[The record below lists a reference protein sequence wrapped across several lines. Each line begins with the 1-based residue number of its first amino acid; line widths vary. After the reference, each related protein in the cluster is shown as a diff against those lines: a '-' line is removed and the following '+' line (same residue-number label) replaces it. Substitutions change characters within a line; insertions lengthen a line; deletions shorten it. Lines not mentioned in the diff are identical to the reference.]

1 MWISA
6 CIVAFYFNAHAGSWS
21 NEIHETGVN
30 PTLIRMITTYTPQYL
45 ARSGRNGYVGAFHF
59 GELAC
64 NVQGE
69 TLVAFDGFQ
78 KCFVKRRKM
87 GKDEYRNF
95 TDMSLYF
102 DEKRCL
108 LYKIVME
115 EDFPNESTA
124 RERMSI
130 LENVV
135 KDINEGFG
143 LSLDSM
149 CSIGR
154 RLFCKNSNDDF
165 EIMLELCKNA
175 DGVRKLRLS
184 VTSIKVRDDLIRPCS
199 NTNESFN
206 LDAFVDVSI

>member
-45 ARSGRNGYVGAFHF
+45 ARSGRNGYVEHSI
-59 GELAC
+59 LA
-64 NVQGE
+64 N
-69 TLVAFDGFQ
+69 LRAMY
-78 KCFVKRRKM
+78 KVKRLLHLMAFKNVLSSDAKWEKM
-87 GKDEYRNF
+87 NIE
-95 TDMSLYF
+95 
-102 DEKRCL
+102 
-108 LYKIVME
+108 
-115 EDFPNESTA
+115 
-124 RERMSI
+124 
-130 LENVV
+130 
-135 KDINEGFG
+135 
-143 LSLDSM
+143 
-149 CSIGR
+149 
-154 RLFCKNSNDDF
+154 
-165 EIMLELCKNA
+165 NA